1 MYIRRKILLK
11 RRIYSNRMINLAAV
25 NNAGSNNISLQPT
38 LLRFIVKNN
47 TPIDYFQLDTAII
60 GMDKFEVETLNI
72 ALNAG
77 EQINAAQHFQTI
89 DHQRTE
95 TIVFNLPV
103 GVGKTTT
110 CYQLAKKYQ
119 QDGYYVII
127 CSANTALAQKDHQE
141 LSKHFS
147 TQELSSFSH
156 IQANDSTDLFHH
168 QLATAGVKAP
178 VQIMTIN
185 CLLQNPGEDIYEQAF
200 HHSSYLD
207 NLLQTI
213 TNTNKKVVFFF
224 DEIHESVIHFKNE
237 LLPYLMKW
245 RHVTHKCYIAS
256 ATHSPASIPVIRYI
270 AYLTNK
276 RIKIYDSPRIKANTQ
291 ASLHLHISTEQYNS
305 KRLFPLNRIATLIQS
320 YNSRKINILVGHKA
334 LAKALTNERNQ
345 QNRLIGKIL
354 GLQPNIC
361 IDETANIFNEQE
373 HNIGTNFKS
382 GINIEDRRSV
392 LIIVLPIV
400 SANKNDHYGIFN
412 DGAAAI
418 IQAIAR
424 IRKGGEIHIFMYAPE
439 TIIALETQLESLDDK
454 LYEGKAGVSPM
465 KFNEAYAKVKA
476 LYENEA
482 ARLDPQITFLNELA
496 HDTPALKYHYP
507 TFQEYLLD
515 KSQGILMENYESLG
529 KGLSAF
535 VLWASIN
542 NQFTNATLRTIELI
556 SKNFQHVELQPDNIY
571 QTLFHL
577 LTDEQRADLAQQPF
591 KTAFENV
598 ITYIQKSKRII
609 ARERNEIEEAIYT
622 NRFFYEG
629 KSINISALRKIA
641 PFNLAIITII
651 YYLKQGEHKE
661 ISKEEYLNTCIAN
674 IDHATGEDPEL
685 TTAYSR
691 FREMK
696 EQFLVHF
703 EQNMVTNRSNEK
715 IIHQGYYTNLPDSFI
730 LEAIEVI
737 NLLKRTDAYLNC
749 PYSFFQDKKQQLNAE
764 NIVEAKRIIATE
776 FERNFTSIKRI
787 SENKRTHNGE
797 VKKYYLIT
805 IPIVKDYQLPNT
817 LFL

>member
-47 TPIDYFQLDTAII
+47 TPIDYFQLDPAII
-60 GMDKFEVETLNI
+60 GMDKFEVETVPIQLQ
-72 ALNAG
+72 AG
-77 EQINAAQHFQTI
+77 EHINIGQHLAPI
-89 DHQRTE
+89 DHYKTE
-95 TIVFNLPV
+95 TVVFNLSV
-103 GVGKTTT
+103 GTGKTTA
-110 CYQLAKKYQ
+110 CYQLAQ
-119 QDGYYVII
+119 QYKQAGYYVII

-141 LSKHFS
+141 LSK
-147 TQELSSFSH
+147 LVDAKDISSFRH
-156 IQANDSTDLFHH
+156 IQVGESADLFSH
-168 QLATAGVKAP
+168 QPIEPGIQAAI
-178 VQIMTIN
+178 QIMTIN
-185 CLLQNPGEDIYEQAF
+185 CLLQNPGEDIFEQAF
-200 HHSSYLD
+200 HHSNYLD

-213 TNTNKKVVFFF
+213 TQHNKKVVFIF
-224 DEIHESVIHFKNE
+224 DEIHESVPHFKNE

-245 RHVTHKCYIAS
+245 RHVTHKCYVAT

-270 AYLTNK
+270 AYLTDK
-276 RIKIYDSPRIKANTQ
+276 KIKIFDNPRVKNNTQ

-354 GLQPNIC
+354 GLQPNNC
-361 IDETANIFNEQE
+361 TDETENIFNEQE

-400 SANKNDHYGIFN
+400 TSNKNDHYGIFN
-412 DGAAAI
+412 DGAGAI
-418 IQAIAR
+418 IQAIGR
-424 IRKGGEIHIFMYAPE
+424 IRKGGEIHIFLYAPE
-439 TIIALETQLESLDDK
+439 TIIALEQELENLDDK
-454 LYEGKAGVSPM
+454 LYEGKSGIAAM
-465 KFNEAYAKVKA
+465 KLNEAYEKVKHT
-476 LYENEA
+476 YEAEA
-482 ARLDPQITFLNELA
+482 AKLDPQITFLNQLA

-515 KSQGILMENYESLG
+515 KSQDLIMDNYEPLG
-529 KGLSAF
+529 KGLSAY

-542 NQFTNATLRTIELI
+542 NQFANATLRTIELI
-556 SKNFQHVELQPDNIY
+556 SKNFQHIELQPDNIY

-577 LTDEQRADLAQQPF
+577 LTEEQRTELAQQSF

-598 ITYIQKSKRII
+598 TAHIQKSKRII

-641 PFNLAIITII
+641 PFNLAIISII
-651 YYLKQGEHKE
+651 YFLKQGTLKE

-674 IDHATGEDPEL
+674 IDQATGEEPEL
-685 TTAYSR
+685 TDAYTR
-691 FREMK
+691 FRDVK
-696 EQFLVHF
+696 EQFLQYF
-703 EQNMVTNRSNEK
+703 EENMVTNRGNEK
-715 IIHQGYYTNLPDSFI
+715 IIHQGYYTNLPDHFI
-730 LEAIEVI
+730 LETIEVI

-749 PYSFFQDKKQQLNAE
+749 PYSFFQDKKQQLNSE
-764 NIVEAKRIIATE
+764 NITEAKRIIATE
-776 FERNFTSIKRI
+776 LERNFTTIKRI

-805 IPIVKDYQLPNT
+805 EPIVKDYQLENIA
-817 LFL
+817 FL